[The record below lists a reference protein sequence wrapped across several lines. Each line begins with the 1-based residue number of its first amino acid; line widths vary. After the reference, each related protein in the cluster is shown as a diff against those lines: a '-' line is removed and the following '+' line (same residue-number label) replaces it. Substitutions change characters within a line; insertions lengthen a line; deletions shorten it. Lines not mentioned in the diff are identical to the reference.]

1 MKIKFIEL
9 NTALKTFGFFIAV
22 MVCLLFYAPPAAAQ
36 EVSASIIAIE
46 GDVTVKT
53 GDSSDWKPASL
64 NQQLKQGAY
73 IMTAFESNCEI
84 EFMDKSRMKI
94 KELSKIQVNKFTNEL
109 KKVDTEVTLYNGKV
123 RATVHKD
130 VDKNTNFQ
138 VKTPVSTISVRG
150 TEKEITVHPG
160 FGTQVHTITGVVEV
174 SNNLGQKVS
183 VAKNETTTVQNETS
197 LPENTSKIITEQS
210 KVNVANQSLTTEE
223 KKFVET
229 FTDARTEVKPTGEEV
244 KEILEETRHEFGRLT
259 VKWK

>member
-1 MKIKFIEL
+1 MKFKFIGFSL
-9 NTALKTFGFFIAV
+9 SAAALCVLSFIA
-22 MVCLLFYAPPAAAQ
+22 CLALSAPAFAQ
-36 EVSASIIAIE
+36 DVSATIIALE

-53 GDSSDWKPASL
+53 DDSAEWKPAAI
-64 NQQLKQGAY
+64 NQQLRQGAY

-84 EFMDKSRMKI
+84 EFMDKSKMKI
-94 KELSKIQVNKFTNEL
+94 RELSKIQVNKFTSEL

-160 FGTQVHTITGVVEV
+160 FGTEVHTITGVVEV
-174 SNNLGQKVS
+174 SNNIGQKVN
-183 VAKNETTTVQNETS
+183 VAKNETTTVKTETS
-197 LPENTSKIITEQS
+197 VPDSTSRVITEDA
-210 KVNVANQSLTTEE
+210 KVNVTNQSLTTEE

-229 FTDARTEVKPTGEEV
+229 FTDTRTEVKTTSEEV
-244 KEILEETRHEFGRLT
+244 KQIFEETKREFGRLT
-259 VKWK
+259 VRWK

>member
-1 MKIKFIEL
+1 MRIKFTGYTKALAIIC
-9 NTALKTFGFFIAV
+9 TAF
-22 MVCLLFYAPPAAAQ
+22 AAAVFVSGDQ
-36 EVSASIIAIE
+36 PAYAQDVSAKIVALE

-53 GDSSDWKPASL
+53 GDSAEWKPASV
-64 NQQLKQGAY
+64 NQQLSQGAY
-73 IMTAFESNCEI
+73 IMTAFESNCEL
-84 EFMDKSRMKI
+84 EFMDKSKMKI
-94 KELSKIQVNKFTNEL
+94 KELSKIQVNKFTSEL

-174 SNNLGQKVS
+174 SNNIGQKVMVS
-183 VAKNETTTVQNETS
+183 KDESTMVKNETS
-197 LPENTSKIITEQS
+197 IPESNSKLVSEES
-210 KVNVANQSLTTEE
+210 KVTVTNQSLTEDE

-229 FTDARTEVKPTGEEV
+229 FSDSRSEVKTSDEAV
-244 KEILEETRHEFGRLT
+244 KEILEETKHEFGRLT
-259 VKWK
+259 VRWK